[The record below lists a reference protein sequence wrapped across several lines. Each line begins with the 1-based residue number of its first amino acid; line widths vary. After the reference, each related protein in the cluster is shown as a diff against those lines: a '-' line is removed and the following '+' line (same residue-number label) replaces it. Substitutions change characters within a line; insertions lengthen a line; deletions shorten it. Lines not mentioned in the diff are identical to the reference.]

1 MPTRLS
7 AQAEAER
14 RAILAQC
21 VEEGWPVTEI
31 IDTHGIAQSTIQK
44 YHPGYSGMSQK
55 DKSEIIGLRHK
66 LRTLLKKRGLL
77 REGERL

>member
-1 MPTRLS
+1 MPRFTP
-7 AQAEAER
+7 EVEEER

-31 IDTHGIAQSTIQK
+31 MDTHGIAQSTIQR

-55 DKSEIIGLRHK
+55 DKSEIIGLRYK
-66 LRTLLKKRGLL
+66 LRTILKKRGLL